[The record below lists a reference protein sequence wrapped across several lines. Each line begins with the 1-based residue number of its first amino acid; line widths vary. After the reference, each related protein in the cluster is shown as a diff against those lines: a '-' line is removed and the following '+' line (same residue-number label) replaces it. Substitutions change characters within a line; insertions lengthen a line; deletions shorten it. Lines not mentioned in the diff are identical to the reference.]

1 MDDDEEYVSGLHEDM
16 RGGEDE
22 EVLVNGF
29 KDSPLYDYKQVRD
42 LAHQDAKYWAQQS
55 NASLSPSAST
65 IIDPRV
71 SPSPIALSRTATL
84 PLADGLTPIDHAH
97 IQMPE
102 MVVANR
108 SGVGDMDDM
117 GLTVELRQIY
127 RGVRT
132 CLDLRQKYMTRSLQ
146 NDGDNPKNDSSTWNI
161 YPPPPPAG
169 YKHRPKGE
177 EVGDD
182 FVLDDCEIPDGSSSH
197 DFELDEDGVFQV
209 MAEGATVPI
218 VEVPKLREYYRDL
231 DQVLAIS
238 SEGPSKSFAFRRLQY
253 LDGKWNL
260 YTLLNEYQ
268 EIADSKKV
276 PHRDFYNVRKV
287 DTHIHHSSC
296 MNQKH
301 LLRFIKSKLKRSR
314 DEIVIYRDDKYLTL
328 QQVFESLN
336 LTSYDLSIDTLD
348 MHAHKD
354 SFHRFDKFNLKYNPI
369 GESRL
374 RTIFLKTDNHI
385 HGRYLAELTKE
396 VVSDLE
402 QSKYQMVE
410 YRISI
415 YGKSVDEWFKLAA
428 WVVDNKLFSPN
439 VRWLIQVPRL
449 YDVYKE
455 TGIVSTFQQIIDN
468 IFCPVFAATKNPD
481 LYPKLHVFL
490 QRVVGFD
497 SVDDESKPER
507 RLYRKFPSPQNWT
520 TGQNPP
526 YSYHI
531 YYLYANITSLN
542 AFRKARNF
550 NTFVLRP
557 HCGEAGDTDH
567 LAAAFLT
574 SQGISHG
581 ILLRKVPLIQYLWY
595 LDQIPVAM
603 SPLSNNALFIA
614 YDRNPFHAYLRR
626 GMNVSLSTGRIKRI
640 VLC

>member
-1 MDDDEEYVSGLHEDM
+1 MDDDEYDSGLHEDM
-16 RGGEDE
+16 RSEEDE
-22 EVLVNGF
+22 EVMVNGF

-71 SPSPIALSRTATL
+71 PPSPIALSRTATL
-84 PLADGLTPIDHAH
+84 PIADGLPPIDDAH

-102 MVVANR
+102 LVANR
-108 SGVGDMDDM
+108 NGVGDMDM

-132 CLDLRQKYMTRSLQ
+132 CLDLRQKYIIRSLQ
-146 NDGDNPKNDSSTWNI
+146 NDGDNPKDQSGTWNI

-182 FVLDDCEIPDGSSSH
+182 FVMDNCEIPGGSSSH

-209 MAEGATVPI
+209 TAKGATVPI

-268 EIADSKKV
+268 EIADSKRV

-314 DEIVIYRDDKYLTL
+314 DETVIYRDNKYLTL

-415 YGKSVDEWFKLAA
+415 YGKSVDEWSKLAA

-468 IFCPVFAATKNPD
+468 IFRPVFAATKNPD
-481 LYPKLHVFL
+481 LYPKLHIFL

-497 SVDDESKPER
+497 SVDDESKQER

-595 LDQIPVAM
+595 LDQIPIAM

-626 GMNVSLSTGRIKRI
+626 GMNVSLSTGKIRA
-640 VLC
+640 